1 MIDELLCKD
10 RAHCDRVRLLRACSG
25 ADSRLS
31 CASGDVGR
39 TTERTAD
46 AARPKPRGR
55 ECGQAPEHDAV
66 RNAIATRQ
74 YAGEAPRRHADDEQP
89 RPPP

>member
-1 MIDELLCKD
+1 MHAVVLTAAFHAR
-10 RAHCDRVRLLRACSG
+10 RANVE
-25 ADSRLS
+25 
-31 CASGDVGR
+31 R
-39 TTERTAD
+39 TTDRTAD